1 MSDQTNARP
10 LSPHIQIYRWTL
22 TMMLSILHRA
32 TGVALYAGSALLA
45 CWLMAA
51 ATGPEAYAL
60 VRDIS
65 SAWYG
70 RLVLFGYSWA
80 LFHHMLVGV
89 RHFIRVTGRGFA
101 LTPVYWIARTT
112 AIAPL
117 FLTGLAWVLGYMY
130 LGVWS

>member
-1 MSDQTNARP
+1 MSDQSSSRP

-32 TGVALYAGSALLA
+32 TGIALYAGSALLA
-45 CWLMAA
+45 WWLMATA
-51 ATGPEAYAL
+51 SGPEAYAL

-65 SAWYG
+65 ASWIG

-80 LFHHMLVGV
+80 LFHHMFGGV
-89 RHFIRVTGRGFA
+89 RHFIWDTGRGFD
-101 LTPVYWIARTT
+101 LKHVELIARST

-117 FLTGLAWVLGYMY
+117 LLTGLAWVLGYMY
-130 LGVWS
+130 LGTWS